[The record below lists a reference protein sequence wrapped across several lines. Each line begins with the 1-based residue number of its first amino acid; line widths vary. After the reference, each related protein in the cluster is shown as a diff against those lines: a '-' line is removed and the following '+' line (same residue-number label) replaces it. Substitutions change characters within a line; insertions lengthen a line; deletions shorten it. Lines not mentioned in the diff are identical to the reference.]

1 MYDAATWFFGS
12 RRQGM
17 RTGIRLL
24 AVAAG
29 VFLCA
34 LPARAGDVSGKW
46 KAEFDTQVGPQKYT
60 FDLKVE
66 GEKLTGK
73 AVFERMGGK
82 GEADL
87 QEGKVDG
94 DQISFVEPL
103 EMQGNQI
110 RIEYTGTV
118 KGDEIA
124 FTRKVGEF
132 ATETF
137 TATRVQD

>member
-1 MYDAATWFFGS
+1 MMRHRVNRS
-12 RRQGM
+12 RRWDM

-24 AVAAG
+24 TLAAAFFFG
-29 VFLCA
+29 A

-60 FDLKVE
+60 FELKVE

-94 DQISFVEPL
+94 DQIFFMEPL
-103 EMQGNQI
+103 EIQGNAV

-118 KGDEIA
+118 KGDEIT

-132 ATETF
+132 ATEKF
-137 TATRVQD
+137 MATRVKD